1 MADQKYYKL
10 GAVASV
16 LHDPTQKVESNKT
29 LYMGMALPMED
40 TPRVKKWLAHGA
52 IEVVD
57 KAEADELM
65 KAHEATKTEAKKIS
79 DKKDAAHKELSD
91 TKNKELQKEMDAI
104 QAKSNDKD
112 TEIAE
117 LKKQLEKGGTLMQT
131 DNDEDV
137 DAKREQYKEIVGKDA
152 DDKASIEDMDTEI
165 QLVVADEYVKVIGDA
180 PADDATVEDMQEAIK
195 AKKAKK

>member
-1 MADQKYYKL
+1 MDRADRR
-10 GAVASV
+10 S
-16 LHDPTQKVESNKT
+16 
-29 LYMGMALPMED
+29 
-40 TPRVKKWLAHGA
+40 
-52 IEVVD
+52 
-57 KAEADELM
+57 
-65 KAHEATKTEAKKIS
+65 TKTEAKKIS